1 LEEICV
7 KKASRYFVLI
17 GWQGLRDVVKGE
29 WAVVKGWGEGL
40 AGEKRESV
48 NKRITMLGDCCDGLE
63 RFEELYREIFVKG
76 LT

>member
-1 LEEICV
+1 M
-7 KKASRYFVLI
+7 
-17 GWQGLRDVVKGE
+17 KGE